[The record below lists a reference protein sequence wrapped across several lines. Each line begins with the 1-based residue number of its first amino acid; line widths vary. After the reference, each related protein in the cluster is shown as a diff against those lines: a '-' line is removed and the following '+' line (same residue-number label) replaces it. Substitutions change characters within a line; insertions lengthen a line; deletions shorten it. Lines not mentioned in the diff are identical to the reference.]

1 MRVRLLPFV
10 VCAAVVATACRP
22 QPAVEGSG
30 PRVVVFQD
38 GSWPDAR
45 DVVSPGVLGVQVGL
59 AGALS
64 LEVVETGSSG
74 AAGSAQVEAAAA
86 DPSVVAAVVAPL
98 TELAEGAVAA
108 LRAAGIPVLSLSS
121 SIPAPRGT
129 GAPWR
134 SFVPTVRQ
142 EASALA
148 RLAAPSRVGA
158 SVCVAGG
165 QEGAWSA
172 SLATATVRRSGARTG
187 VAART
192 AALSGAPAE
201 VATAALRRGCG
212 ELIWTGSAGDA
223 ATLWGTLA
231 AAPDPPALLVADRA
245 RTVGLLEAIGPVA
258 ASAGLAGICACVDL
272 TTSRDPRAQRFLHD
286 FQAATGLDPGPFAA
300 EGWDV
305 GRALA
310 WIVRQGSASRAA
322 VSAGLEARSRIGGV
336 GGPYAWTRSGALVRP
351 GPHGYRAVGWRW
363 VRPIVAPGMSGVRA
377 DLSGGST

>member
-98 TELAEGAVAA
+98 TELAEGTVAA

-172 SLATATVRRSGARTG
+172 SLATATVRRSAARTG

-231 AAPDPPALLVADRA
+231 AAPDPPALLVAD
-245 RTVGLLEAIGPVA
+245 
-258 ASAGLAGICACVDL
+258 